1 MYQIIFSKKAL
12 KSLGKIPKDYKT
24 KVEESVKK
32 LNENPFQLDLK
43 KMHSSSDATHRLRIG
58 SYRIFLCI
66 DSEVKEIIV
75 ANIKRRTSQTYQ

>member
-32 LNENPFQLDLK
+32 LSENPFQLDLK
-43 KMHSSSDATHRLRIG
+43 KMHSSSNATHRLRLG
-58 SYRIFLCI
+58 TYRMFLCI
-66 DSEVKEIIV
+66 DSEGKEIIV
-75 ANIKRRTSQTYQ
+75 ANIKRRTTQTYQ

>member
-12 KSLGKIPKDYKT
+12 KFLGKIPRDYQIKI
-24 KVEESVKK
+24 KESIKR
-32 LNENPFQLDLK
+32 LSENPFQMDIK
-43 KMHSSSDATHRLRIG
+43 KMHSSSEATHRLRIG

-66 DSEVKEIIV
+66 DSEAKEIIV